1 MKNTYIS
8 IVLFSVLIVALFFL
22 NYKFI
27 DLCDEIVLNC
37 DDIEVSLNDYDEE
50 SAYEKS
56 VNLLSLITE
65 KADIPAI
72 YLNHVDYDLIKN
84 DSLKLSL
91 YIRGDDRAESL
102 ATLHALRSTA
112 QHLKELQSP
121 NLKNIL

>member
-8 IVLFSVLIVALFFL
+8 IVLFAVLTVALFFL

-50 SAYEKS
+50 SAYEKA
-56 VNLLSLITE
+56 VTLLELITD

-72 YLNHVDYDLIKN
+72 YLNHVDYDLLKN

-121 NLKNIL
+121 NLKNLL

>member
-8 IVLFSVLIVALFFL
+8 IILFAALIAVLFFL
-22 NYKFI
+22 NYKFT
-27 DLCDEIVLNC
+27 DLCNEIVLSC
-37 DDIEVSLNDYDEE
+37 DDIEILLNDFDEE

-56 VNLLSLITE
+56 VNLLNLISE

>member
-8 IVLFSVLIVALFFL
+8 IVLFAVLILALFFL

-84 DSLKLSL
+84 DSS
-91 YIRGDDRAESL
+91 S
-102 ATLHALRSTA
+102 
-112 QHLKELQSP
+112 
-121 NLKNIL
+121 

>member
-8 IVLFSVLIVALFFL
+8 IVLFTVLIAVLFFL

-27 DLCDEIVLNC
+27 DLCDEIILNC
-37 DDIEVSLNDYDEE
+37 DDIEVLLNNYDEE

-91 YIRGDDRAESL
+91 YIRCDERAESL
-102 ATLHALRSTA
+102 ATLHTLRSTA

>member
-8 IVLFSVLIVALFFL
+8 IVLFAVLIVALFFL